1 MCLLY
6 LSCKTDK
13 ARKQGLLAT
22 NKEIHMNRS
31 IKVQPKVGNQ
41 KLGRTAFIV
50 DIDNLCGSGLAP
62 KQMVEGAVG
71 AIHNRYRPTENDLV
85 YCAATALAA
94 YHCKA
99 IWPGCTVRVGRG
111 QDGSDL
117 QLLKDADPKWLA
129 ERFTRVVIASG
140 DGIFAT
146 LATDLIGMGVRVEV
160 AVGNGGVSSK
170 LKSLAPVIRLGIG
183 SPIASSTPMKFTRSG
198 VLAA

>member
-1 MCLLY
+1 M
-6 LSCKTDK
+6 
-13 ARKQGLLAT
+13 AT
-22 NKEIHMNRS
+22 NKEIYMNRS
-31 IKVQPKVGNQ
+31 TKVQEKSGNQ
-41 KLGRTAFIV
+41 KEGRTAFIV

-117 QLLKDADPKWLA
+117 RLLKDADPKWLA
-129 ERFTRVVIASG
+129 ERFSRVVIASG

-146 LATDLIGMGVRVEV
+146 LATDLIGLGVRVEV

-170 LKSLAPVIRLGIG
+170 LKSLAPVIRLGVG
-183 SPIASSTPMKFTRSG
+183 SPTASSIPKNFARSG